1 MSRSSRCL
9 TCGLVGPKELCIRQ
23 WCIPKKKWGD
33 AVHTRPRPTTPL
45 VLGGVA
51 RSLCALLVQA
61 IRKANARRQ
70 QLLRTQRAV
79 AMAADNDRTTL
90 MLVVVAAVMLI
101 VEFPMVVLLLLILGS
116 WL

>member
-1 MSRSSRCL
+1 MGDASNCR
-9 TCGLVGPKELCIRQ
+9 
-23 WCIPKKKWGD
+23 KKWGD